1 MFVLQLTIVNLHV
14 HTCTH
19 DASADT
25 SGDSYADGIAAGH
38 DQSCLGWHHTDSF
51 DQSHRSVNLKGDDKE
66 ATLKQSGLFC
76 I

>member
-1 MFVLQLTIVNLHV
+1 MFVVQLTIVNLHV

-25 SGDSYADGIAAGH
+25 YADGIAAGH
-38 DQSCLGWHHTDSF
+38 DQSYLGWHHTDSY
-51 DQSHRSVNLKGDDKE
+51 DQSHGSVNLKGGDKE